1 MNYKYTQPK
10 EIKLIGGSRDG
21 ESIKVKPWQVVLY
34 MPIRLSLEEMRQL
47 KIDDKVR
54 WKIPEEVY
62 IRGDDGDFTFN
73 KTIHYK
79 PADFISNSSP
89 LY

>member
-1 MNYKYTQPK
+1 MNYKYIPAK
-10 EIKLIGGSRDG
+10 VIKLIGGSRDG
-21 ESIKVKPWQVVLY
+21 ESIEVKTWQVVLY
-34 MPIRLSLEEMRQL
+34 MPIRLSMEEMRQL
-47 KIDDKVR
+47 KIDATRR
-54 WKIPEEVY
+54 WKTPEEVY
-62 IRGDDGDFTFN
+62 IRGDNGNFTFT